1 MGLFL
6 DRDITGYQTKSVA
19 GIGANIATTAASGS
33 VNFGELLPQIL
44 AFGMNLAEEY
54 SEDNDK
60 ATEEKIKAK
69 TSELDVVFSEASTGY
84 SNKIANIEDLNNA
97 INDLYKENNPSYL
110 NSGVQSAATN
120 LANLKNSVSGQNSS
134 SSIANELRTYYSD
147 VPECKQ
153 VKPEYIDKQSN
164 QPILPAGIEQRK
176 KAYETAIAIEQKQIP
191 EAQKKLE
198 EAKAAELARLTAL
211 KGQVENLQN
220 EIDGLR
226 EQVGFD
232 GEKFDV
238 KQETSDIKTFMD
250 ALKAFQANKTKE
262 NAQKLKKAFEGNG
275 SEGSGIQQK
284 SVAHA
289 YDMVKADVENVLK
302 QSQAA

>member
-33 VNFGELLPQIL
+33 VDFGQLIPQFL

-54 SEDNDK
+54 SENHDK
-60 ATEEKIKAK
+60 EIEEKIKAK
-69 TSELDVVFSEASTGY
+69 TSDLDDVFKEASTGY
-84 SNKIANIEDLNNA
+84 SSKIANIEDLNNA
-97 INDLYKENNPSYL
+97 INDLYKENNSSYL
-110 NSGVQSAATN
+110 NTGVQSAATN

-134 SSIANELRTYYSD
+134 SSIANGLRTYYSD
-147 VPECKQ
+147 VPECTQ

-164 QPILPAGIEQRK
+164 EPILPAGVEQKKEAYK
-176 KAYETAIAIEQKQIP
+176 KAIDIEQKQIP

-198 EAKAAELARLTAL
+198 EAKSAELARLTAL
-211 KGQVENLQN
+211 KGQAENLQN

-226 EQVGFD
+226 KQVGSD
-232 GEKFDV
+232 GKKFDV

-250 ALKAFQANKTKE
+250 ALKAFQADKTKE

-275 SEGSGIQQK
+275 SKGSGIQQK
-284 SVAHA
+284 SVTTA
-289 YDMVKADVENVLK
+289 YNMVKADVENALNK
-302 QSQAA
+302 PQAA